1 MTPIHHIHP
10 LHSYR
15 ALLVPTDTD
24 PEAVE
29 TLADAQL
36 LPTLQLKAANATQ
49 AIQNAQRVSGKPVL
63 RVERL
68 EGATA

>member
-10 LHSYR
+10 LHRYR
-15 ALLVPTDTD
+15 AILVPADTD

-29 TLADAQL
+29 TMADAKL
-36 LPTLQLKAANATQ
+36 LPTLQLKAPSATK
-49 AIQNAQRVSGKPVL
+49 AIEAAKAVSGKPVL

-68 EGATA
+68 EA